1 LDFLIKIGAIVDV
14 EQGLI
19 QVKHGPRANVE
30 ALPLSMVNL
39 LQRMNLETLM
49 QEDVIVLKNTHIS
62 DDFDITNWISDQG
75 SLIRTKGED
84 ASASGSDI
92 GTDSSEHYN
101 GEPR

>member
-1 LDFLIKIGAIVDV
+1 
-14 EQGLI
+14 
-19 QVKHGPRANVE
+19 
-30 ALPLSMVNL
+30 
-39 LQRMNLETLM
+39 M
-49 QEDVIVLKNTHIS
+49 QDVIVLKNTHIS

-84 ASASGSDI
+84 ASASDSDI